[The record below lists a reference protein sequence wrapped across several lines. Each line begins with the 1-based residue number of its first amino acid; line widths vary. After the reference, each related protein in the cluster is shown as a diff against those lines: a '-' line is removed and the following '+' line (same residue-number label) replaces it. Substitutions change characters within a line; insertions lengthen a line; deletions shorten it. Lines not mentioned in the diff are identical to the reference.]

1 MAGKQYAEKISA
13 SRPISRVLC
22 SCRKTNTAM
31 VIHLGP
37 SLLTASLQPTRT
49 VSPGN
54 RLADG
59 SARCPYSVLLPVGF
73 TMPLAVAGS
82 AVGSY
87 PTLSALPRQFTD
99 ILHFGWAVFS
109 LLHFPWG
116 RPRRVLPGT
125 VFPWSPDFPLPTL
138 FRSGRQRPSG
148 RLTGTMWRLVQ
159 KRSKKNAR
167 SICASV
173 A

>member
-1 MAGKQYAEKISA
+1 MAGRQYARKISA

-22 SCRKTNTAM
+22 SYRKTGTAM

-87 PTLSALPRQFTD
+87 PTLSALPSRLAAMPQR
-99 ILHFGWAVFS
+99 GWAVFS

-116 RPRRVLPGT
+116 CPRRVLPGT
-125 VFPWSPDFPLPTL
+125 VFPWSPDFPPTHP
-138 FRSGRQRPSG
+138 FGHRAGDHPANWPGTTGSFGPDRQWH
-148 RLTGTMWRLVQ
+148 LL
-159 KRSKKNAR
+159 
-167 SICASV
+167 
-173 A
+173 